1 MGMTFDE
8 FRNKFEDIWNMIL
21 SMDEFRMG
29 SAIKYAKS
37 CAFHI
42 YTYRCE
48 YPVVQDN
55 KLVYKVS
62 TAELFYNHRSMYYYS
77 SRFIN
82 SSFLKYAPKF
92 MYEHATEEELMN
104 LLEQLKILMIENI

>member
-1 MGMTFDE
+1 MTFDE
-8 FRNKFEDIWNMIL
+8 FKNKFENVWNTIL

-29 SAIKYAKS
+29 SSIKYTKNCS
-37 CAFHI
+37 FHI

-48 YPVVQDN
+48 YPIVQDN

-82 SSFLKYAPKF
+82 SNFLQYAPKF
-92 MYEHATEEELMN
+92 MYEHATEEELTN
-104 LLEQLKILMIENI
+104 LLDKLKLLIVENI

>member
-1 MGMTFDE
+1 MTFDE

-29 SAIKYAKS
+29 AAIKYAKS
-37 CAFHI
+37 CTFHI

-82 SSFLKYAPKF
+82 SSFLKCAPKF

-104 LLEQLKILMIENI
+104 LLEQLKILVIENI